1 MTRRGKAALTI
12 CSTAFKTL
20 GHAQASALG
29 KKDLPIAVMPHPF
42 GLCKRDEVRAIAEK
56 FSDDDFCASVHAAK
70 DEAAIH
76 ALLTS

>member
-1 MTRRGKAALTI
+1 MTKRGIAALTI

-42 GLCKRDEVRAIAEK
+42 GLRKREEVRAIAEQCA
-56 FSDDDFCASVHAAK
+56 DDIAK
-70 DEAAIH
+70 LMSKAG
-76 ALLTS
+76 SQ